1 MSDCRICAASNE
13 GAHVLKLEGDVRL
26 TMCTAL
32 DQYFQSMFAEPGF
45 MSVWVDVTEADG
57 LDSTTLGMLAQLAI
71 QTKERFDFR
80 NGRRQPDQPQADSA
94 QPAGLVCS
102 SARFP
107 APDIKLFQ
115 DEGIDRVTNKALG
128 LAGRNSRADWL
139 FIGPV
144 IRITSTFLDPLSQ
157 ERNLSFRQGLAFG
170 RHPVFPMI
178 RNPFDNF
185 TLLRFPRHK
194 SGSA

>member
-1 MSDCRICAASNE
+1 VWDERLPDLARSNE

-80 NGRRQPDQPQADSA
+80 PRSFSTNPSIDRLLDTMGFDQLFERRSECCNTDSA
-94 QPAGLVCS
+94 IQEIPAVPCEAGEVKRQVLEAHRTLMSMSDDNADAFKDLV
-102 SARFP
+102 
-107 APDIKLFQ
+107 
-115 DEGIDRVTNKALG
+115 
-128 LAGRNSRADWL
+128 
-139 FIGPV
+139 
-144 IRITSTFLDPLSQ
+144 STL
-157 ERNLSFRQGLAFG
+157 ER
-170 RHPVFPMI
+170 P
-178 RNPFDNF
+178 
-185 TLLRFPRHK
+185 
-194 SGSA
+194 